1 MVVGYGKIR
10 RLCWKDHLY
19 YVEREEKKKKNSILK
34 INVECWYTPVSSL
47 FIELCHFVVFEK
59 LIAAVIFNFDF
70 QGCFRLSVNR
80 KMKKFVIIL
89 TNVITKS
96 NMILFRRVVTKYF
109 NIESFSTLIIVIV
122 FIFKTYYS

>member
-1 MVVGYGKIR
+1 
-10 RLCWKDHLY
+10 
-19 YVEREEKKKKNSILK
+19 
-34 INVECWYTPVSSL
+34 
-47 FIELCHFVVFEK
+47 
-59 LIAAVIFNFDF
+59 
-70 QGCFRLSVNR
+70 
-80 KMKKFVIIL
+80 MKKFVIIL